1 MSDRPENEGW
11 IPSELSDDA
20 RPQRRRGRL
29 PGAAEI
35 PAPPAAPAPPSPEE
49 TADAFAA
56 NPTRV
61 PAPPAEVAAEL
72 AALEARLTE
81 AEEARAVEGEELL
94 TRMTAIE
101 VLIDHLNGR
110 IVELA
115 REAEEGPSGRDRA
128 ADDLDL
134 RVGGLEHAVD
144 AMGPMFSVPAT
155 IAALEQELIALGER
169 LDARDVHEQLR
180 EELVSREIEARVSL
194 AESKLGVRHGEDWE
208 GMQDSVSAVE
218 RRSEGARNRIEE
230 RLAEQAGAAT
240 AALGDLEERLTTS
253 LELLAGRLGA
263 STGASGELA
272 ETMVAR
278 LETLEQDIVA
288 IESRFGRMAGR
299 LRAEDPLEAVSDAAD
314 EAEAVETVPPPA
326 SAPRPPD
333 PSSRLRAPLPPPA
346 QSPERTSGP
355 INLNEATFEVLRSLG
370 CSVTQTA
377 RILAARKVRGGFGS
391 PEELSDVP
399 GLPAAFRAELISR
412 LTV

>member
-1 MSDRPENEGW
+1 VAVSDRPENEGW
-11 IPSELSDDA
+11 VPSELTDEQ
-20 RPQRRRGRL
+20 QRERGSQGLTEGRE
-29 PGAAEI
+29 GH
-35 PAPPAAPAPPSPEE
+35 APPSAAE

-61 PAPPAEVAAEL
+61 PAP
-72 AALEARLTE
+72 E

-94 TRMTAIE
+94 TRMAAIE
-101 VLIDHLNGR
+101 VLIDHLGGR
-110 IVELA
+110 VAELT
-115 REAEEGPSGRDRA
+115 REAADPDAAPARA
-128 ADDLDL
+128 DDDLDL
-134 RVGGLEHAVD
+134 RVGGIEHALD
-144 AMGPMFSVPAT
+144 AMGPLISVPAT
-155 IAALEQELIALGER
+155 IAALEQELVALGER

-180 EELVSREIEARVSL
+180 DELVSREIEARVSL

-208 GMQDSVSAVE
+208 GMQDAVSAVE
-218 RRSEGARNRIEE
+218 RRSEGARGRIEE

-240 AALGDLEERLTTS
+240 EALGDLEQRLTAS
-253 LELLAGRLGA
+253 LEVLAGRLGA
-263 STGASGELA
+263 TTGASGAIA

-299 LRAEDPLEAVSDAAD
+299 LRHEDPIEAVSAAAD
-314 EAEAVETVPPPA
+314 EIEAIEAVPPPPA
-326 SAPRPPD
+326 PD
-333 PSSRLRAPLPPPA
+333 PSARVRAPLPPPV
-346 QSPERTSGP
+346 PEGGGP
-355 INLNEATFEVLRSLG
+355 INLNEATFEMLRSLG

-391 PEELSDVP
+391 PDELSDVP